1 MQQQNKRGTRRSL
14 FALATL
20 GLLAAACGSSS
31 SSGTTGTTTASATT
45 KAGSATTAAAGTT
58 AAAAG
63 TTSATTAAAATTV
76 AKKAY
81 PTVAAGSS
89 VEAIK
94 TKGKITIGVKFDV
107 PLFGL
112 KNPTNNQIEGFDVE
126 IGKLI
131 TKTIFGDDSKVEF
144 VEAVSKNREPFIQEG
159 KVDLVIST
167 YTINDTRKQV
177 VDFAGPYY
185 VAGQD
190 ILVKAGDS
198 SIKGVEDLNGKKVC
212 SVTGSTS
219 LKNVQQKAPAADLS
233 IVFDK
238 YSLCV
243 EALNDGRVQAVTTD
257 NIILLGFVAESGG
270 KLKLVGNAF
279 TTEPYGIGLKKG
291 DTALRTFLNDVLD
304 ASYKDGS
311 WKVAFDKTV
320 GKSGQTAPTPPT
332 VNRY

>member
-1 MQQQNKRGTRRSL
+1 MKQRTPTLTVGL
-14 FALATL
+14 IAVAAL
-20 GLLAAACGSSS
+20 GLLASACGSDKKS
-31 SSGTTGTTTASATT
+31 SSGDAATTTTAKQGTTTSAAS
-45 KAGSATTAAAGTT
+45 GG
-58 AAAAG
+58 G
-63 TTSATTAAAATTV
+63 
-76 AKKAY
+76 KAY

-94 TKGKITIGVKFDV
+94 NKGKITIGVKFDV

-126 IGKLI
+126 IGKI
-131 TKTIFGDDSKVEF
+131 IAKTIFGDDSKVEF
-144 VEAVSKNREPFIQEG
+144 VEAVSKNREPFIQDG

-167 YTINDTRKQV
+167 YTINDTRKQI

-190 ILVKAGDS
+190 ILVKSDDT
-198 SIKGVEDLNGKKVC
+198 SIKGVEDLNGKQVC

-219 LKNVQQKAPAADLS
+219 LTNVQQKAPKADVS

-257 NIILLGFVAESGG
+257 NIILLGFVADSGG
-270 KLKLVGNAF
+270 KLKVVGNPF

-291 DTALRTFLNDVLD
+291 DTALRTFVNDVLD
-304 ASYKDGS
+304 ATYADGS
-311 WKVAFDKTV
+311 WKAAYDKTV
-320 GKSGQTAPTPPT
+320 GKSGQPAPTPPA

>member
-1 MQQQNKRGTRRSL
+1 MKQRTMTATFGLIAVSSL
-14 FALATL
+14 S
-20 GLLAAACGSSS
+20 LLAACGSDKPS
-31 SSGTTGTTTASATT
+31 SSGDAATTTAAQQGT
-45 KAGSATTAAAGTT
+45 TT
-58 AAAAG
+58 AAAAAG
-63 TTSATTAAAATTV
+63 
-76 AKKAY
+76 KAY

-94 TKGKITIGVKFDV
+94 NKGKITIGVKFDV

-112 KNPTNNQIEGFDVE
+112 KNPTNSQIEGFDVE
-126 IGKLI
+126 IGKI
-131 TKTIFGDDSKVEF
+131 IAKTIFGDDSKVEF

-167 YTINDTRKQV
+167 YTINDTRKQI

-190 ILVKAGDS
+190 ILVKSDDA
-198 SIKGVEDLNGKKVC
+198 SIKGVDDLNGKKVC

-219 LKNVQQKAPAADLS
+219 LTNVQQKAPQADVS
-233 IVFDK
+233 VVFDK

-257 NIILLGFVAESGG
+257 NIILLAFVADSGG
-270 KLKLVGNAF
+270 KLKVVGNPF

-291 DTALRTFLNDVLD
+291 DTALRTFVNDVLE
-304 ASYKDGS
+304 ATYADGS
-311 WKVAFDKTV
+311 WKAAYDKTV
-320 GKSGQTAPTPPT
+320 GKSGAPAPTPPA

>member
-1 MQQQNKRGTRRSL
+1 MAARARWFT
-14 FALATL
+14 ALAVA
-20 GLLAAACGSSS
+20 GALLAGACGSDADSD
-31 SSGTTGTTTASATT
+31 GAEEGDGA
-45 KAGSATTAAAGTT
+45 SATTAAAEASTT
-58 AAAAG
+58 AAAAKI
-63 TTSATTAAAATTV
+63 AV
-76 AKKAY
+76 
-81 PTVAAGSS
+81 PAGSS

-94 TKGKITIGVKFDV
+94 NKGKITIGVKFDV

-112 KNPTNNQIEGFDVE
+112 KNPTNNEIEGFDVE

-131 TKTIFGDDSKVEF
+131 AENIFGEDIDGKVEF

-167 YTINDTRKQV
+167 YTINATRKEV

-190 ILVKAGDS
+190 ILVKKANTA
-198 SIKGVEDLNGKKVC
+198 IKGVDDLNGKKVC

-219 LKNVQQKAPAADLS
+219 LKNVQEKAPQADLS

-243 EALNDGRVQAVTTD
+243 EALKDGRVEAVTTD
-257 NIILLGFVAESGG
+257 DIILLAFVAEAPND
-270 KLKLVGNAF
+270 LKLVGKPF

-291 DTALRTFLNDVLD
+291 DTALRTFVNDVLE
-304 ASYKDGS
+304 ASYADGS
-311 WKVAFDKTV
+311 WKKAFEETV
-320 GKSGQTAPTPPT
+320 GASGQPAPEPPK
-332 VNRY
+332 VDRYS

>member
-1 MQQQNKRGTRRSL
+1 MKQRTTRSTRL
-14 FALATL
+14 GALAAATL

-31 SSGTTGTTTASATT
+31 SSGTDTATTKAASTATTTTAASATT
-45 KAGSATTAAAGTT
+45 AKAA
-58 AAAAG
+58 
-63 TTSATTAAAATTV
+63 ATTAAAASTT
-76 AKKAY
+76 AKAATASY
-81 PTVAAGSS
+81 PKVAAGSS

-94 TKGKITIGVKFDV
+94 TKGKIVIGVKFDV

-112 KNPTNNQIEGFDVE
+112 KNPTNSQIEGFDVE
-126 IGKLI
+126 IGKMI

-167 YTINDTRKQV
+167 YTINDTRKQI

-190 ILVKAGDS
+190 ILVKSADT
-198 SIKGVEDLNGKKVC
+198 SIKGVADLNGKKVC

-219 LKNVQQKAPAADLS
+219 LKNVQEKAPTADVS

-257 NIILLGFVAESGG
+257 NIILLAFIGDSGG
-270 KLKLVGNAF
+270 KLKLVGNPF

-291 DTALRTFLNDVLD
+291 DTALRGFVNDVLD
-304 ASYKDGS
+304 ASYADGS
-311 WKVAFDKTV
+311 WKAAFDKTV
-320 GKSGQTAPTPPT
+320 GKSGQPAPAPPKLD
-332 VNRY
+332 RY

>member
-1 MQQQNKRGTRRSL
+1 M
-14 FALATL
+14 
-20 GLLAAACGSSS
+20 
-31 SSGTTGTTTASATT
+31 
-45 KAGSATTAAAGTT
+45 
-58 AAAAG
+58 
-63 TTSATTAAAATTV
+63 
-76 AKKAY
+76 
-81 PTVAAGSS
+81 
-89 VEAIK
+89 
-94 TKGKITIGVKFDV
+94 
-107 PLFGL
+107 
-112 KNPTNNQIEGFDVE
+112 
-126 IGKLI
+126 
-131 TKTIFGDDSKVEF
+131 
-144 VEAVSKNREPFIQEG
+144 
-159 KVDLVIST
+159 
-167 YTINDTRKQV
+167 
-177 VDFAGPYY
+177 
-185 VAGQD
+185 AGQD

-320 GKSGQTAPTPPT
+320 GKSGQTAPTPPA

>member
-1 MQQQNKRGTRRSL
+1 MNRRTTPSTRRSVL
-14 FALATL
+14 AAAALA
-20 GLLAAACGSSS
+20 LLAAACGSSS
-31 SSGTTGTTTASATT
+31 PSASGDTTVSPATTTGSAATTAAQATTTAGASATT
-45 KAGSATTAAAGTT
+45 
-58 AAAAG
+58 
-63 TTSATTAAAATTV
+63 
-76 AKKAY
+76 
-81 PTVAAGSS
+81 VAAGGYPKVVDGTSIA
-89 VEAIK
+89 AIK
-94 TKGKITIGVKFDV
+94 AKGKITIGVKFDV

-112 KNPTNNQIEGFDVE
+112 KNPTNSKIEGFDVE
-126 IGKLI
+126 MGKLI
-131 TKTIFGDDSKVEF
+131 TKTIFGDDTKVEF

-190 ILVKAGDS
+190 ILVKSDDT
-198 SIKGVEDLNGKKVC
+198 SIKGVDDLNGKKVC

-219 LKNVQQKAPAADLS
+219 LTNVQTKAPQADVS
-233 IVFDK
+233 VVFDK

-257 NIILLGFVAESGG
+257 NIILLAFVADSGG
-270 KLKLVGNAF
+270 KLKVVGNPF

-291 DTALRTFLNDVLD
+291 DTALRTFVNDVLE
-304 ASYKDGS
+304 ASYADGT
-311 WKVAFDKTV
+311 WKKAFDATV
-320 GKSGQTAPTPPT
+320 GKSGIAAPTPPA

>member
-1 MQQQNKRGTRRSL
+1 MKKRPINL
-14 FALATL
+14 FSRLLVVMALATA
-20 GLLAAACGSSS
+20 AAACGSDTDATSA
-31 SSGTTGTTTASATT
+31 GTDGTGATAAGGATT
-45 KAGSATTAAAGTT
+45 S
-58 AAAAG
+58 
-63 TTSATTAAAATTV
+63 S
-76 AKKAY
+76 
-81 PTVAAGSS
+81 AAGSS
-89 VEAIK
+89 SSKASAGGEAGGGAPTVAPGTSVAAIK
-94 TKGKITIGVKFDV
+94 DKGKITIGVKFDV

-112 KNPTNNQIEGFDVE
+112 KNPTTGSIEGFDIE

-131 TKTIFGDDSKVEF
+131 TDAIFGDDTKVEF
-144 VEAVSKNREPFIQEG
+144 VEAVSKNREPFIQDG

-190 ILVKAGDS
+190 ILVKADDD

-219 LKNVQQKAPAADLS
+219 LTNVQEKAPQADVS
-233 IVFDK
+233 VVFDK

-257 NIILLGFVAESGG
+257 NIILLGFVADSDGD
-270 KLKLVGNAF
+270 LKIVGNPF

-291 DTALRTFLNDVLD
+291 DTELRDFVNDVLEQ
-304 ASYKDGS
+304 SYADGS
-311 WKVAFDKTV
+311 WKDAFDETV
-320 GKSGQTAPTPPT
+320 GVSGEKAPTPPP
-332 VNRY
+332 VDRY